1 MIDEWMKGR
10 KESYV
15 LTAILI
21 LKIVLSSYLSR
32 PLFIWKVYDDTP
44 KKITGSVH
52 KNSMNNGEVDKWNK
66 GCLVICF
73 SMKHTNWKLC
83 SWGTIGRG
91 RVYLAVKD
99 TVVSEQSTIMRMF
112 LPQWLTYSRYS
123 DIQNG
128 CMGAWMM
135 DYVWVDEWMCG
146 WMIYGWM
153 DMSQNIL
160 PRSQRN
166 NWASLVS

>member
-1 MIDEWMKGR
+1 
-10 KESYV
+10 
-15 LTAILI
+15 
-21 LKIVLSSYLSR
+21 
-32 PLFIWKVYDDTP
+32 
-44 KKITGSVH
+44 
-52 KNSMNNGEVDKWNK
+52 MNNKEANKWNK
-66 GCLVICF
+66 DCLMFCF
-73 SMKHTNWKLC
+73 SMKYTNWKMC

-123 DIQNG
+123 DIQDGWVHG
-128 CMGAWMM
+128 CMGEWMMDGCMGSWMM
-135 DYVWVDEWMCG
+135 DYVWIAEWMCG
-146 WMIYGWM
+146 WMTYGWM